1 MIDSPNIVTDPGS
14 VLLFPFLTSSQRP
27 IRALI
32 SGSIFI
38 YKIFFFFALREFYR
52 TRGSCMMR
60 WTPDRVLNMLVP
72 LTYNGTPTDMN
83 FAKPSRKVVHQ

>member
-1 MIDSPNIVTDPGS
+1 
-14 VLLFPFLTSSQRP
+14 
-27 IRALI
+27 
-32 SGSIFI
+32 
-38 YKIFFFFALREFYR
+38 
-52 TRGSCMMR
+52 MMR